1 MKYMLWLL
9 TSNDKRELN
18 WDAGYKFDA
27 AIRVNFVN
35 PKINTLTQPFIRAQH
50 FNWYSRY
57 TNLKRVEFNKFE
69 VQQNSLAA
77 NYIGVSTARATLLS
91 AKFVVFFRGLLK
103 LYLHVNRE
111 TANYFFATGS
121 AQQCNKRNRIVLIG
135 FLT

>member
-1 MKYMLWLL
+1 MLWLL

-57 TNLKRVEFNKFE
+57 TNLKRVEFNKLE

-91 AKFVVFFRGLLK
+91 AKFVVFFRDLLK

-111 TANYFFATGS
+111 TANYFFGTGS
-121 AQQCNKRNRIVLIG
+121 AQ
-135 FLT
+135 